1 LKKKI
6 IFISSTIIFVEN
18 FLYDLLNEIKLN
30 YEITIITNL
39 QNSRKNKIENIN
51 YINLNIDRK
60 YNLVS
65 DLKNIFN
72 FFKIHINLKPDLIV
86 STTPKSIIFGI
97 ILNLFFRTNKV
108 HIYTGIFWSN
118 SRSYVQ
124 YIFSVLDK
132 INIYTSKKIFF
143 DSQAQISFFRSKKI
157 SSEKFLLI
165 NKGSIKG
172 VDTNKFKPDKK
183 LREKFRSRYNFG
195 IDDIAIIYLGR
206 LDKNKGIYDLIKVF
220 KRINKKYRNTWLFL
234 YGHNEMKL
242 NSKDTD
248 YLKNISIN
256 DYTNFPEQI
265 IPCFDL
271 FVLPSRREGFGNSV
285 IEASSCGVPCLTSK
299 IWGLEESSIDGLNC
313 IKFQVDDDN
322 DFYRK
327 LEKLVINKQLRNDL
341 GQKGRKFVKQN
352 FESKDV
358 INFLKNEFSNLLN

>member
-1 LKKKI
+1 M
-6 IFISSTIIFVEN
+6 FISSTIIFVEN

-65 DLKNIFN
+65 DLKNIFY

-97 ILNLFFRTNKV
+97 ILNLLFRTNKV

-118 SRSYVQ
+118 SRTYVQ

-172 VDTNKFKPDKK
+172 VDTNKFKPDRK
-183 LREKFRSRYNFG
+183 LREKFRSRYNFR
-195 IDDIAIIYLGR
+195 IDDIAIIYFGR

-220 KRINKKYRNTWLFL
+220 KKKNKKYRNTWLFL
-234 YGHNEMKL
+234 FGHNEMKL
-242 NSKDTD
+242 NINNICYS
-248 YLKNISIN
+248 KNILIN
-256 DYTNFPEQI
+256 DYTNFPEKI
-265 IPCFDL
+265 IPCFDI
-271 FVLPSRREGFGNSV
+271 FVLPSKREGFGNSV
-285 IEASSCGVPCLTSK
+285 IEASSCGVPSLTSK
-299 IWGLEESSIDGLNC
+299 IWGLEDSSIDGLNC
-313 IKFQVDDDN
+313 IKFNVDDHD
-322 DFYRK
+322 DFYMK

-341 GQKGRKFVKQN
+341 GQK
-352 FESKDV
+352 E
-358 INFLKNEFSNLLN
+358 ENLLNKILNRKM